1 MVAAGFLL
9 VILAE
14 AVAVV
19 LPDRRAVAWV
29 AGVALAVLLIAM
41 RWSLNEDGA
50 GRAGPPATDDAAELL
65 AQWKSGTEILI
76 RRADSTRLQWDRHL
90 RPRLA
95 REFAAATRHRQAVD
109 PAAFRETGR
118 MLFGQLWQWVDPDNV
133 ASRAAPRVASRAA
146 SGVGSGPAAAHPDD
160 PGPGRAILA
169 EILQRLERL

>member
-1 MVAAGFLL
+1 MKRVMAAGFLL

-19 LPDRRAVAWV
+19 SPDRRAVAWT

-41 RWSLNEDGA
+41 RWSLREDGA
-50 GRAGPPATDDAAELL
+50 GRAGQPATDDAAELL

-95 REFAAATRHRQAVD
+95 REFSAATRHRQAAD

-118 MLFGQLWQWVDPDNV
+118 MLFGPQLWQWVDPDNV
-133 ASRAAPRVASRAA
+133 ASRVASQAQSGLA
-146 SGVGSGPAAAHPDD
+146 SGHPDD
-160 PGPGRAILA
+160 PGPGRAILG
-169 EILQRLERL
+169 EILQRLEQL